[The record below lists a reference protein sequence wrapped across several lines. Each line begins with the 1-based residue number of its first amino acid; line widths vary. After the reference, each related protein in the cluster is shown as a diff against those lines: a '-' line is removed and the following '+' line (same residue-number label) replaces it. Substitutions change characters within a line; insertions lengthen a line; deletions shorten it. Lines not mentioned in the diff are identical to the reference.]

1 MRLAGMLSPGLALC
15 LGLAVATA
23 APAQDGDDTLEIY
36 VVDVEGGEATLFVAP
51 SGESLLVDTGWPGFD
66 GRDADRIAAAAADA
80 GVTGIDR
87 LIVTH
92 FHGDHM
98 GGALQLAERLPV
110 RTFIDHGTTVDE
122 DERPLAAFAQ
132 YADLRESAEHVVAAP
147 GDPVPMDGLDVRII
161 ASGGAELDAPL
172 PGAGGANPF
181 CDGFTFHGEDITSRY
196 GNAEDDQSVSTFVG
210 FGRFRTVIM
219 GDLNWNRE
227 HALMCPDNRV
237 GVVDLYLVSH
247 HGSETSGSEALAHA
261 IAPRAAVMNN
271 GPRKGGAGPDVRDPP
286 RGAGAAG
293 HLAEPLRHP
302 RRRRQCARGVHRQP
316 GRGRRD
322 ARRPDRAHGCLAL
335 DSDLGSAGRVVHGHQ
350 QPQRLQPGLP
360 GAAVGVCVVDRRV
373 ARRSK
378 PRTTITGRPLRKLRP
393 ALGGAPT
400 PERDEGARLALLCSR
415 RPLAQGR

>member
-1 MRLAGMLSPGLALC
+1 MRLAGMLSGLAL
-15 LGLAVATA
+15 GFSLAVLPA
-23 APAQDGDDTLEIY
+23 APAAQERADDTLEIY

-80 GVTGIDR
+80 GVTGIDH

-98 GGALQLAERLPV
+98 GGAHQLAERLPIGA
-110 RTFIDHGTTVDE
+110 FIDHGTTVDE
-122 DERPLAAFAQ
+122 GGRPLAAFAQ
-132 YADLRESAEHVVAAP
+132 YADLRRGGGHVVAAP
-147 GDPVPMDGLDVRII
+147 GDRVPVEGLDVRII
-161 ASGGAELDAPL
+161 ASGGAQLDAPL

-196 GNAEDDQSVSTFVG
+196 GNAEDDQSVSTFIG

-247 HGSETSGSEALAHA
+247 HGSETSGSEALVHA

-271 GPRKGGAGPDVRDPP
+271 GPRKGGAAQTFDILRAAPAPPDIWQNHYAIP
-286 RGAGAAG
+286 AG
-293 HLAEPLRHP
+293 
-302 RRRRQCARGVHRQP
+302 
-316 GRGRRD
+316 
-322 ARRPDRAHGCLAL
+322 
-335 DSDLGSAGRVVHGHQ
+335 
-350 QPQRLQPGLP
+350 
-360 GAAVGVCVVDRRV
+360 
-373 ARRSK
+373 
-378 PRTTITGRPLRKLRP
+378 
-393 ALGGAPT
+393 GGNAP
-400 PERDEGARLALLCSR
+400 EAFIANLDEGVELPDGRTVHSGQAHWIRISARQDGSFTVTNSR
-415 RPLAQGR
+415 NGFSRDYGPREQEPAP